1 MCRWRNTKV
10 PYRFSRM
17 GHELQ
22 RSMPHASGE
31 QRYRHTAKQNGGYVL
46 LSQSCE
52 SLFHCDS
59 LFGV

>member
-10 PYRFSRM
+10 PHRFSRM

-22 RSMPHASGE
+22 RSIPHASAE
-31 QRYRHTAKQNGGYVL
+31 QRYRRTAKQNGGYVL

-52 SLFHCDS
+52 
-59 LFGV
+59 